1 MFKTVYL
8 KSNQDTGRP
17 YYGLSLSKSGINTT
31 IKSSKLKGQTFEVR
45 SRARRDDEGNL
56 LLDPEV
62 IKEQSEYNYHYALLP
77 IEHEGVAI
85 ESLVDMGFPKVAS
98 LDVMTGELRF
108 DKVS

>member
-8 KSNQDTGRP
+8 KTNQDTGRP
-17 YYGLSLSKSGINTT
+17 YYGLSLSKAGKNITVKSG
-31 IKSSKLKGQTFEVR
+31 KLKGQIIEVR
-45 SRARRDDEGNL
+45 SRAQRDDEGKL

-62 IKEQSEYNYHYALLP
+62 IQEQSEYNFHYALLGV
-77 IEHEGVAI
+77 EHEGVAI

>member
-8 KSNQDTGRP
+8 KSNQETGRP
-17 YYGLSLSKSGINTT
+17 YYGLSLSKTGKNFK
-31 IKSSKLKGQTFEVR
+31 IKSRQLKGETLEVR
-45 SRARRDDEGNL
+45 SRAQRDDEGNF

-62 IKEQSEYNYHYALLP
+62 IKEQSEYNYHYALLGV
-77 IEHEGVAI
+77 EHEGVAI